1 MIAPFWIPGE
11 KGFYDGYMYL
21 ANWQGVPIRVEIG
34 PRDIQ
39 SSQFVAV
46 SRDTMSKETVTMAK
60 AIERIKQLMDEM
72 QERLFSKLVFFTLVQ
87 SELLIFTHTHTHT
100 HTCDATGPS
109 LS

>member
-1 MIAPFWIPGE
+1 
-11 KGFYDGYMYL
+11 
-21 ANWQGVPIRVEIG
+21 
-34 PRDIQ
+34 
-39 SSQFVAV
+39 
-46 SRDTMSKETVTMAK
+46 MSKETVTMAK

-100 HTCDATGPS
+100 HTRDATGPS